1 LIANFFSWLVNMFRR
16 NRTPAPLT
24 VPRSFFGHMIQGEL
38 LSTPEKITIPIG
50 TLRIWNNGASLE
62 WVYKNNWQGF
72 DVAVAYGTSIGA
84 DILYVLAG
92 EPTSG
97 LPELPIWRNFV
108 GYAVQQA
115 AGRIKIWE
123 TWNEA
128 VYCKGAGA
136 RDILAYALV
145 AYKIIKAA
153 DPNAIVLTPSFNE
166 LQTAYGA
173 AFADDY
179 LAAMVAGGGYG
190 ADAIAFHSYG
200 DPIAD
205 FKAAQSLMARHSI
218 DLPIYL
224 TEGIAT
230 PEILAEL
237 ARLGLKCFIHNA
249 QIAGADDY
257 DASTGRGLAWQNTFN
272 QLTGSGP

>member
-1 LIANFFSWLVNMFRR
+1 MIANFFRWLVSLFRR
-16 NRTPAPLT
+16 NRTPAPLI
-24 VPRSFFGHMIQGEL
+24 VPRSFFGHMVQGEL
-38 LSTPEKITIPIG
+38 LTTPEKIMISIG

-72 DVAVAYGTSIGA
+72 DLAVAYETSIGA

-108 GYAVQQA
+108 GYAVQRA

-128 VYCKGAGA
+128 VYCKGASAEQVLDYA
-136 RDILAYALV
+136 RAAYE
-145 AYKIIKAA
+145 IIKAA
-153 DPNAIVLTPSFNE
+153 VPGAIVLTPSFNE

-179 LAAMVAGGGYG
+179 LAAMAAGGGYG

-205 FKAAQSLMARHSI
+205 FNVLRYLMLKRSI

-230 PEILAEL
+230 PEILAAL
-237 ARLGLKCFIHNA
+237 ARLGLKCFVHNA
-249 QIAGADDY
+249 QIANQDDY

-272 QLTGSGP
+272 QMTAAT